1 MAYQETAEGHHEHHH
16 VNYMAIFIALCVC
29 TGISVVFDLVQWDR
43 RLIAVLVLAVAVAKA
58 QFVMRYFMHLKFE
71 GAWKYVFL
79 LPTAILACGLPL
91 ALAPDVGLHYYRPDV
106 PQVRTAIKQGII
118 PAYGAEVGDG
128 HAGDH
133 GHTGDLAPGEGGDE
147 GSDQE

>member
-16 VNYMAIFIALCVC
+16 VNYWLIFIALCIC
-29 TGISVVFDLVQWDR
+29 TVISVVFDLIELDR

-71 GAWKYVFL
+71 GAWKYVLL

-91 ALAPDVGLHYYRPDV
+91 ALAPDIGMHYYRTDV
-106 PQVRTAIKQGII
+106 PQYRTAMREGII
-118 PAYGAEVGDG
+118 SSPDGAPLGHDAD

-133 GHTGDLAPGEGGDE
+133 DHAGADE
-147 GSDQE
+147 GHHQE